1 MAFLTLNRESLQ
13 HNYKFLD
20 DLFKERGISWGVV
33 SKLLCGNKL
42 YIQELLN
49 LGVKEIHD
57 SRISNLQ
64 VVKELD
70 PSVQTVYIKPP
81 AKRSIKDVVN
91 YADVS
96 FNSEFETIKMLSDE
110 AGKHKKKHKV
120 VIMIEMGD
128 LREGV
133 LGEELMDF
141 YETIFHLPNIE
152 ISGIGTN
159 LNCLNGVMPTQDKLI
174 QLSLYKQL
182 IEARFNLKIPW
193 VSGGTS
199 VVVPLMLKNM
209 RPMAVNHF
217 RLGEALFFGNDLFT
231 GETIEGMKTDVFKL
245 YAEIIELNEKP
256 TVPTGYLSTNVDG
269 KTFEMEDQ
277 DFGATSYRAII
288 DIGLLDIQTE
298 YLKPEDDRLE
308 IIEASSD
315 MLVLDLG
322 KTDRD
327 YKVGDLLSFE
337 LMYMGALRLLN
348 SDYIEKKVVDKN
360 PVTKSEKNSIK

>member
-1 MAFLTLNRESLQ
+1 MAFLTLNRESLK
-13 HNYKFLD
+13 HNYDFLHK
-20 DLFKERGISWGVV
+20 LFGEREISWGIVT
-33 SKLLCGNKL
+33 KLLCGNKK
-42 YIQELLN
+42 YIQEILN
-49 LGVKEIHD
+49 LGMKEIHD
-57 SRISNLQ
+57 SRISNLK
-64 VVKELD
+64 VVKSLD
-70 PSVQTVYIKPP
+70 PTAQTVYIKPP
-81 AKRSIKDVVN
+81 AKRSIKNLVK

-96 FNSEFETIKMLSDE
+96 FNSEYETIRMISEE
-110 AGKHKKKHKV
+110 AGKQEKTHKV

-141 YETIFHLPNIE
+141 YAKILELPNIE

-182 IEARFNLKIPW
+182 IEAKFNIKIPW

-199 VVVPLMLKNM
+199 VVLPLMLKNM

-231 GETIEGMKTDVFKL
+231 GENIEGMRNDVFKL
-245 YAEIIELNEKP
+245 YAEIIELHEKP
-256 TVPTGYLSTNVDG
+256 TIPTGYLSTNVDG
-269 KTFEMEDQ
+269 KTFEMEGQ
-277 DFGATSYRAII
+277 DFGATSYRAIV

-298 YLKPEDDRLE
+298 YLTPEDKSLE

-315 MLVLDLG
+315 MLVLDVG
-322 KTDRD
+322 ETAGD
-327 YKVGDLLSFE
+327 YKVGDLIKFDLK
-337 LMYMGALRLLN
+337 YMGALRLLN
-348 SDYIEKKVVDKN
+348 SDYISKEV
-360 PVTKSEKNSIK
+360 I